1 MALRLSGGRK
11 LQSPP
16 GDTARPTPSR
26 VRLAVMN
33 MLSAELPGARWLD
46 LCCGSGVMG
55 CEALQR
61 GAVEVVAVDQDR
73 RMAGTA
79 RSNLELVAAAQT
91 PPARVTVVSQE
102 VLRWLQQVP
111 DSGSASN
118 TERNAAGF
126 DLIYADPPYAAGLYG
141 AIAKA
146 VAERGWL
153 KSTGVLLLE
162 CGSSNVPEEPPG
174 WRLVKERRYGGSTVL
189 MLQQSSDADEQPTRR

>member
-61 GAVEVVAVDQDR
+61 GAIEVMAVDQDR
-73 RMAGTA
+73 RMATTA
-79 RSNLELVAAAQT
+79 RRNLEMVAEAQT
-91 PPARVTVVSQE
+91 PAAAVEVAIQE
-102 VLRWLQQVP
+102 VLRWLQQGP
-111 DSGSASN
+111 SAG
-118 TERNAAGF
+118 TGDVEPRTF

-153 KSTGVLLLE
+153 KTDGLLLLE
-162 CGSSNVPEEPPG
+162 CSSGEVPEQPPG
-174 WRLVKERRYGGSTVL
+174 WRLIKERRYGGSTVL
-189 MLQQSSDADEQPTRR
+189 MLRQASDADDQPSTR

>member
-61 GAVEVVAVDQDR
+61 GAIEVMAVDQDR
-73 RMAGTA
+73 RMATTA
-79 RSNLELVAAAQT
+79 RRNLEMVAEAQT
-91 PPARVTVVSQE
+91 PEAAVEVAIQE
-102 VLRWLQQVP
+102 VLRWLQQGP
-111 DSGSASN
+111 SAGTGDVEPRS
-118 TERNAAGF
+118 F

-153 KSTGVLLLE
+153 KTDGLLLLE
-162 CGSSNVPEEPPG
+162 CSSGEVPEQPPG
-174 WRLVKERRYGGSTVL
+174 WRLIKERRYGGSTVL
-189 MLQQSSDADEQPTRR
+189 MLRQASDADDQPSTR

>member
-73 RMAGTA
+73 RMATTA
-79 RSNLELVAAAQT
+79 RRNLEMVAEAQT
-91 PPARVTVVSQE
+91 PAATVQVAIQE
-102 VLRWLQQVP
+102 VLRWLQQGP
-111 DSGSASN
+111 SAGTGDVEPRS
-118 TERNAAGF
+118 F

-153 KSTGVLLLE
+153 KTDGLLLLE
-162 CGSSNVPEEPPG
+162 CSSGEVPEQPPG
-174 WRLVKERRYGGSTVL
+174 WRLIKERRYGGSTVL
-189 MLQQSSDADEQPTRR
+189 MLRQSSDADDQPPTR

>member
-73 RMAGTA
+73 RMATTT
-79 RSNLELVAAAQT
+79 RRNLEMVAEAQT
-91 PPARVTVVSQE
+91 PAATVQVAIQE
-102 VLRWLQQVP
+102 VLRWLQQGP
-111 DSGSASN
+111 SAGTGDVEPRS
-118 TERNAAGF
+118 F
-126 DLIYADPPYAAGLYG
+126 DLIYADPPYATGLYG

-153 KSTGVLLLE
+153 KTDGLLLLE
-162 CGSSNVPEEPPG
+162 CSSGEVPEQPPG
-174 WRLVKERRYGGSTVL
+174 WRLIKERRYGGSTVL
-189 MLQQSSDADEQPTRR
+189 MLRQSSDADDQPPTR

>member
-73 RMAGTA
+73 RMATTA
-79 RSNLELVAAAQT
+79 RRNLEMVAEAQT
-91 PPARVTVVSQE
+91 PAATVQVAIQE
-102 VLRWLQQVP
+102 VLRWLQQGP
-111 DSGSASN
+111 SAGTGDVEPRS
-118 TERNAAGF
+118 F

-153 KSTGVLLLE
+153 KTDGLLLLE
-162 CGSSNVPEEPPG
+162 CSSGEMPEQPPG
-174 WRLVKERRYGGSTVL
+174 WRLIKERRYGGSTVL
-189 MLQQSSDADEQPTRR
+189 MLRQSSDADDQPSTR

>member
-73 RMAGTA
+73 RMATTA
-79 RSNLELVAAAQT
+79 RRNLEMVAEAQT
-91 PPARVTVVSQE
+91 PAAAVQVAIQE
-102 VLRWLQQVP
+102 VLRWLQQGP
-111 DSGSASN
+111 SAGTGDVEPRS
-118 TERNAAGF
+118 F

-146 VAERGWL
+146 VAEWGWL
-153 KSTGVLLLE
+153 KTDGLLLLE
-162 CGSSNVPEEPPG
+162 CSSGEVPEQPPG
-174 WRLVKERRYGGSTVL
+174 WRLIKERRYGGSTVL
-189 MLQQSSDADEQPTRR
+189 MLRQSSDADDQPSTR

>member
-73 RMAGTA
+73 RMATTA
-79 RSNLELVAAAQT
+79 RRNLEMVAEAQT
-91 PPARVTVVSQE
+91 PAAAVQVAIQE
-102 VLRWLQQVP
+102 VLRWLQQGP
-111 DSGSASN
+111 SAGTGDVEPRS
-118 TERNAAGF
+118 F

-153 KSTGVLLLE
+153 KTDGLLLLE
-162 CGSSNVPEEPPG
+162 CSSGEMPEQPPG
-174 WRLVKERRYGGSTVL
+174 WRLIKERRYGGSTVL
-189 MLQQSSDADEQPTRR
+189 MLRQASDADDQPSTR

>member
-73 RMAGTA
+73 RMATTA
-79 RSNLELVAAAQT
+79 RRNLEMVAEAQT
-91 PPARVTVVSQE
+91 PAATVQVAIQE
-102 VLRWLQQVP
+102 VLRWLQQGP
-111 DSGSASN
+111 SAGRGDVEPRS
-118 TERNAAGF
+118 F

-153 KSTGVLLLE
+153 KTDGLLLLE
-162 CGSSNVPEEPPG
+162 CSSGEMPEQPPG
-174 WRLVKERRYGGSTVL
+174 WRLIKERRYGGSTVL
-189 MLQQSSDADEQPTRR
+189 MLRQSSDADDQPSTR

>member
-73 RMAGTA
+73 RMATTA
-79 RSNLELVAAAQT
+79 RRNLEMVAEAQT
-91 PPARVTVVSQE
+91 PAAAVQVAIQE
-102 VLRWLQQVP
+102 VLRWLQQGP
-111 DSGSASN
+111 SAGTGDVEPRS
-118 TERNAAGF
+118 F

-153 KSTGVLLLE
+153 KTDGLLLLE
-162 CGSSNVPEEPPG
+162 CSSDEVPEQPPG
-174 WRLVKERRYGGSTVL
+174 WRLIKERRYGGSTVL
-189 MLQQSSDADEQPTRR
+189 MLGQSSDADDQPSTR